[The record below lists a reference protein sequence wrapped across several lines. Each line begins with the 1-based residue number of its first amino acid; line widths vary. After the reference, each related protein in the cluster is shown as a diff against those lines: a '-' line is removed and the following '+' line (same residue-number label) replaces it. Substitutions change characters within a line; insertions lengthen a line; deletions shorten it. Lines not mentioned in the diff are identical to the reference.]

1 MTIYLEDK
9 GELGIFRENN
19 KLYAG
24 YIFNSGVSKEWS
36 IDYDDSRSF
45 DDNLECLIEWIK
57 QYGNRC

>member
-36 IDYDDSRSF
+36 IDYDNSRSF

-57 QYGNRC
+57 